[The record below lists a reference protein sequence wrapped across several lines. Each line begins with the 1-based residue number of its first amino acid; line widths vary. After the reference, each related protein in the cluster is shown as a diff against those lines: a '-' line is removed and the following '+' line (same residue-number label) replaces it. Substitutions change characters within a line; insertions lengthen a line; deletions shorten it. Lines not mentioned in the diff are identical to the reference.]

1 MNEIIFLSQVGS
13 SLKLYANCV
22 KNGYNK
28 LHYFTD
34 PETENEII
42 LSGPEAVIQ
51 NLTAGEWFFYAENEQ
66 NETIGHTSIIIS
78 QLLSQTIFQNVLTC
92 ANISDVE
99 LPENLN
105 TEDYVT
111 QLYDLNVSEETIL
124 AFVNFYNLRQEEI
137 NTATEPEFYI
147 RQNQINSN
155 IGISYT
161 FVPYEK
167 DGDKWKRLNDSIVYD
182 SEKFIF
188 YGKPRRM
195 YQIFVLSDFS
205 VVRKYFIYEPS
216 KTLSETKYERRI
228 SALQNWKEKTTE
240 LLENIALEE
249 LENDAYGRQI
259 IASMVSLRNRRAIFK
274 KPVVELDDNTL
285 LVTISD
291 YPCIA
296 LTDKNVYLA
305 AIETEEACAESFRPH
320 KYKIIE
326 EQNKIPLSS
335 LLINSDTDYLF
346 YLTDDTGTILSDI
359 FMFSTDSKINDET
372 YNKVYN
378 KIVFDDFKRKLYN
391 VSQEYGKKE
400 WESVSLL
407 LDQYLFTDN
416 SVNLTEFLLQQLIR
430 QDENRVRIDFLIQL
444 VLLCKLRYYDNINQ
458 DFIKQQVFS
467 QEFKSHVLPENSP
480 YIIKITRLNGDTISY
495 NYLSAGK
502 ESTSIRMDKDDFIF
516 LQCIDPSSWN
526 VSSIA
531 FYNNRVKSGRPYFYF
546 PKLEV
551 EVI

>member
-34 PETENEII
+34 PEEENEIT

-66 NETIGHTSIIIS
+66 NETIGHTSIVIS
-78 QLLSQTIFQNVLTC
+78 QLLPQTIFQNVLTC
-92 ANISDVE
+92 AGISDVE

-111 QLYDLNVSEETIL
+111 QLYDLNVDEETIL

-155 IGISYT
+155 TRVSYT

-167 DGDKWKRLNDSIVYD
+167 DGDKWRRLNDSIVYD

-195 YQIFVLSDFS
+195 YQISVLSDFS

-216 KTLSETKYERRI
+216 KTLSEAKYERRI
-228 SALQNWKEKTTE
+228 SALQNWQEKTTE
-240 LLENIALEE
+240 LLGNIALEE
-249 LENDAYGRQI
+249 LENDTYGRQI
-259 IASMVSLRNRRAIFK
+259 IASMVSLRDRRAIFK

-285 LVTISD
+285 MVTISD

-305 AIETEEACAESFRPH
+305 AIETEEACAESFSPH

-359 FMFSTDSKINDET
+359 FMFSTDSEINDET

-391 VSQEYGKKE
+391 VFQEYGRKE
-400 WESVSLL
+400 WEPVSLL

-416 SVNLTEFLLQQLIR
+416 SINLTEFLLQQLTR

-467 QEFKSHVLPENSP
+467 QEFKNHIFPENSP